1 MSYLRATSEIAAS
14 LPPSGERAAHIEQC
28 ATLQC
33 RLALLLAERVGDG
46 DERSELL
53 ARAAA
58 AVSDALRLHQR
69 RGRDAPAA
77 EGARLQL
84 LHFEVALRRGDPNL
98 KAILLR
104 AQDAPGVGA
113 DELRYMGELALR
125 GGRHREVACAALEGG
140 LELLL
145 KAEPKDFASIAAV
158 LRRLIGEA
166 GGKAAAKAHYERAAQ
181 LVSGFTKADCPL
193 APAELHWLLSTSWNA
208 GIAAYRE
215 ERMPAAEEWLA
226 LAFRFT
232 QVAPDS
238 LMANGLKDEMRASY
252 DNLLESMT
260 GKPGAT
266 GSVWQRMRGYLRD
279 DGEAHYGR
287 SPRGG

>member
-1 MSYLRATSEIAAS
+1 MELSSSTSLTTVRQVLVAADHD
-14 LPPSGERAAHIEQC
+14 PRAAG
-28 ATLQC
+28 AS
-33 RLALLLAERVGDG
+33 ASA
-46 DERSELL
+46 
-53 ARAAA
+53 
-58 AVSDALRLHQR
+58 
-69 RGRDAPAA
+69 
-77 EGARLQL
+77 ARLV
-84 LHFEVALRRGDPNL
+84 VA
-98 KAILLR
+98 
-104 AQDAPGVGA
+104 
-113 DELRYMGELALR
+113 
-125 GGRHREVACAALEGG
+125 
-140 LELLL
+140 
-145 KAEPKDFASIAAV
+145 
-158 LRRLIGEA
+158 
-166 GGKAAAKAHYERAAQ
+166 
-181 LVSGFTKADCPL
+181 
-193 APAELHWLLSTSWNA
+193 
-208 GIAAYRE
+208 IAAYRE